1 MEARIKNSAQAKNLL
16 LSAPV
21 PKETT
26 TYKPVSHRELIDLT
40 LESIYQSGYTLE
52 SQSYSTARDGNV
64 ANGRYTIANIADSEM
79 KLQIGWQNSYDKSLA
94 LKFALGT
101 SIIICSN
108 GMVKGDHGA
117 FRKKHQGDIQTF
129 TPAAISEYIKGG
141 GDAFQDLQKDR
152 EMLKQYE
159 ATDQVQAEI
168 LGKMFIYDEIITST
182 QLNII
187 KRELKNPTHDYG
199 ADGSLW
205 ELYNHVTFAMKQS
218 HPSNWMQDHINIH
231 DFFLGEA
238 DNIIQDIQREAEQ
251 VKADADMF
259 AAVVSNQLDMFK

>member
-1 MEARIKNSAQAKNLL
+1 MKRAINNNAQAKNLMI
-16 LSAPV
+16 SAPV
-21 PKETT
+21 PKETK
-26 TYKPVSHRELIDLT
+26 TYKPVSHKELIDLT
-40 LESIYQSGYTLE
+40 LESIYQSGYALE

-64 ANGRYTIANIADSEM
+64 ANGRYTISNVADSEM
-79 KLQIGWQNSYDKSLA
+79 KLQIGWQNSYDRSLA

-159 ATDQVQAEI
+159 ATEQVQAEL
-168 LGKMFIYDEIITST
+168 LGRLFVQEELITSS
-182 QLNII
+182 QLNIV
-187 KRELKNPTHDYG
+187 KRELKNPTHDYNSQ
-199 ADGSLW
+199 GSMW
-205 ELYNHVTFAMKQS
+205 ELYNHVTFALKEA
-218 HPSNWMQDHINIH
+218 HPSDWMQDHIDTHN
-231 DFFLGEA
+231 FFTGHVSSL
-238 DNIIQDIQREAEQ
+238 DKN

-259 AAVVSNQLDMFK
+259 AEILSNQLKMF

>member
-52 SQSYSTARDGNV
+52 SQSYSTARNGDV
-64 ANGRYTIANIADSEM
+64 ANGRYTIANVADSEM

-141 GDAFQDLQKDR
+141 GDTFQDLQKDR
-152 EMLKQYE
+152 DALKQYE
-159 ATDQVQAEI
+159 ATEQTQAEL
-168 LGKMFIYDEIITST
+168 LGRLFLQEEIITST
-182 QLNII
+182 QLNIV
-187 KRELKNPTHDYG
+187 KRELRNPTHDYG
-199 ADGSLW
+199 AQGSMW
-205 ELYNHVTFAMKQS
+205 ELYNHVTFALKEA
-218 HPSNWMQDHINIH
+218 HPSDWMQDHIDTHN
-231 DFFLGEA
+231 FFTGHVGSLNE
-238 DNIIQDIQREAEQ
+238 N

-259 AAVVSNQLDMFK
+259 AAVLSNQLDMFQS